1 MEDRRMTT
9 EIRVIGTEDGC
20 QSTLDQLAALFNV
33 HEVRGPYPCC
43 RRADNSDAISPGK
56 PVPYYAYAD
65 VTPRRVQ
72 HEPGA

>member
-20 QSTLDQLAALFNV
+20 QSTLDQLAAVFNV
-33 HEVRGPYPCC
+33 HEVRGPYPSR
-43 RRADNSDAISPGK
+43 RRAGNSDAGGTEK
-56 PVPYYAYAD
+56 RVLYYAD
-65 VTPRRVQ
+65 VTPRRLQ